1 MFCKKCG
8 NPLADDAAFC
18 EKCGTPVADSA
29 PAAPEASAPG
39 AFPEATVTASAAPE
53 SRPDCHAGSCPGCR
67 AGSPRRTCPVPG
79 GAAAP
84 AGAAVNNAAPP
95 AGKKK
100 TGLIIGIIV
109 AIVVIICI
117 LLAVLLGGGGG
128 GNNNPATGGNDVSNP
143 GTGISNIASDSIVGK
158 WTLTATIDSEND
170 NEVTPIFS
178 DDAWVEFESNG
189 SATLRISS
197 DLVYDCTWSYDSEM
211 TAALDEGT
219 AYAMECSELPN
230 FTAAITEISGE
241 DGLFIIIP
249 GLQYGMF
256 FQR

>member
-53 SRPDCHAGSCPGCR
+53 AAPTATPESAPAAAPVPPAGG
-67 AGSPRRTCPVPG
+67 PVPG

-143 GTGISNIASDSIVGK
+143 GTGISNNASDPIVGK
-158 WTLTATIDSEND
+158 WTLAATIDSEND

-256 FQR
+256 FQK

>member
-8 NPLADDAAFC
+8 SPLSDNAAFC
-18 EKCGTPVADSA
+18 EKCGTPVADGAS
-29 PAAPEASAPG
+29 AAPETAAPG
-39 AFPEATVTASAAPE
+39 AFPEATVSASAAPE
-53 SRPDCHAGSCPGCR
+53 AAPTAAPEAAPTAAPVPPAGG
-67 AGSPRRTCPVPG
+67 PVPG

-84 AGAAVNNAAPP
+84 AGAVVNNATSP

-128 GNNNPATGGNDVSNP
+128 GNNNPAATGNDISNP
-143 GTGISNIASDSIVGK
+143 GTGISNNASDPIVGK
-158 WTLTATIDSEND
+158 WTLAATIDSEND

-219 AYAMECSELPN
+219 AYAMECSELPD
-230 FTAAITEISGE
+230 FIASITEICGE
-241 DGLFIIIP
+241 DGLFIIIS